1 MCKYSSNNKE
11 LEIGSLDISPVS
23 CLIELKKLHK
33 FLWGKARMCIYLLLI
48 FSAAINALTLEIFAR
63 GWDSLRYCEM
73 MQWKNHY
80 SERQACLSDYSR
92 PVLTTAVNRSVWIHT
107 YKVSFFHRGWIS

>member
-33 FLWGKARMCIYLLLI
+33 FLWGKERMCIYLLLI

-63 GWDSLRYCEM
+63 G
-73 MQWKNHY
+73 
-80 SERQACLSDYSR
+80 
-92 PVLTTAVNRSVWIHT
+92 
-107 YKVSFFHRGWIS
+107 

>member
-33 FLWGKARMCIYLLLI
+33 FLWGKARACVFIY
-48 FSAAINALTLEIFAR
+48 
-63 GWDSLRYCEM
+63 Y
-73 MQWKNHY
+73 
-80 SERQACLSDYSR
+80 
-92 PVLTTAVNRSVWIHT
+92 
-107 YKVSFFHRGWIS
+107 